1 MTPLSNEEQTAMLVF
16 KRISR
21 FIEGYNILEELES
34 LLSEFKNTEKIKMNG
49 LGEYYMKLKEKV
61 IQENKIGLII
71 YGLTISDSENKSLGV
86 YTTSINTKINLNLK
100 SICYYLRKDYFTTE
114 EIKDLCF
121 KTPNFNIYYNQF
133 KIE

>member
-1 MTPLSNEEQTAMLVF
+1 MIPLSNEEQTAMLVF

-61 IQENKIGLII
+61 IQENKIGLMI

>member
-1 MTPLSNEEQTAMLVF
+1 MIPLSNEEQTAMLVF